1 VATTYAEPDD
11 VAASWRPL
19 TSAEEDVAQTFLEWT
34 SAKMRKRVPALDA
47 RIAANEDDLALLA
60 TATAASVVRRALI
73 NPEGWREEG
82 IDDYRRVRDA
92 AVSSGALY
100 LSADDVADLM
110 PAVVLT
116 GIYSVP
122 LGGPDAF

>member
-1 VATTYAEPDD
+1 MAAYATSDD

-19 TSAEEDVAQTFLEWT
+19 TSAEEDVAETFLEWT
-34 SAKMRKRVPALDA
+34 SARMRKRVPALDS
-47 RIAANEDDLALLA
+47 RIAADEDDLALLA
-60 TATAASVVRRALI
+60 TAVAVGIVRRALI
-73 NPEGWREEG
+73 NPEGWREEA

-100 LSADDVADLM
+100 VTADDVADLM
-110 PAVVLT
+110 PAAALM
-116 GIYSVP
+116 GAYSVP